1 MPPQHWLHAS
11 NPEQPYQA
19 GESQRRNTRRH
30 QRSRNTPA
38 EYPTP
43 ERVVAED
50 NELCYD
56 DHQSPSDGIHKLSK
70 YNCKDKSTIMNQCRF
85 TAQELVLETEATAE
99 WKMRAIQ
106 GFIAHAGPLWA
117 RRECDGWAYGFAI
130 STQHLNPVGVVH
142 GGALLTLV
150 DHAMSTVA
158 WEAAGR
164 VPCVTLQLDSHFA
177 APVLAGQFV
186 EARAQ
191 VARRT
196 GSLIF
201 MRGDLRVGDSLVL
214 GAQALMKPLKGNT

>member
-106 GFIAHAGPLWA
+106 GFIAHAGPL
-117 RRECDGWAYGFAI
+117 
-130 STQHLNPVGVVH
+130 
-142 GGALLTLV
+142 LTLV

-201 MRGDLRVGDSLVL
+201 MRGDLRVSDSLVL
-214 GAQALMKPLKGNT
+214 SAQALMKPLKGNT